1 MIPEKGVW
9 SSVFGG
15 ILAFVIL
22 VIPALVGYDIYL
34 QWNSPT
40 LDLYLDSPGSS
51 TVHSVVPGGQAEA
64 AGLEVGD
71 VILTVDDIPFELW
84 YAPQIGRTHILKVER
99 RGEQLS
105 LAVPAV
111 RIFQLNYLSLASAIV
126 VVLAFWGI
134 GTLLF
139 VRRFWYPGIRLL
151 FLLSQTIAL
160 TILFPLSF
168 QDPWNPPGWLPSL
181 SIAGFNLVAPLF
193 FHYTITFPVKLGHS
207 RQRILGLSLLYGL
220 APVVF
225 WGWLRENRFGMQLS
239 VFFFSVAIAVA
250 IALMLYSYQYRAA
263 PDERRRSRIITFGT
277 LMAGIPPILF
287 YLLPKAIDSPYMLP
301 EWAAGLF
308 LMIAP
313 FSYLYATLRY
323 NLFGIDRLVNRT
335 LVYAILSLGIF
346 IVYLGPYLF
355 LYQYLPNDLFI
366 QLAFIFGLT
375 LWVGWTFDWMR
386 TRAQRLVD
394 QLFYGGWYDYPAVV
408 EMISDALARSS
419 TREQICDVLANQV
432 SDLMRLSSSHLWI
445 GNSNSTFPVAAPIQ
459 ARFRFK
465 FQADIPAQWTVGLH
479 RDGDDLSDADHRIL
493 HTLAQQAEI
502 ALNNAFMIETLRHQL
517 DEIRASREAL
527 ARTQH
532 QLLRSREE
540 ERSRLAR
547 DLHDSPIQSLIGLN
561 IQLGLFLNTK
571 NLDISAMESLKEM
584 RSEVRQ
590 LSSEL
595 RQVCA
600 DLRPPML
607 DTLGLGAA
615 LRALVTEWSDQNT
628 METQLDLCPDAA
640 LRSLPGEVAVNLYRV
655 AQEALVNIG
664 KHAKARHVNVS
675 LAWKED
681 SVIMTIEDDGM
692 GFNAP
697 DTLHGLTTQ
706 SHFGLAGMRER
717 VELIGGKWS
726 LKSAPGDGTTVCVV
740 WHAEGELQ

>member
-1 MIPEKGVW
+1 MIPRKGVW
-9 SSVFGG
+9 NSVWGG
-15 ILAFVIL
+15 ILAFFIL
-22 VIPALVGYDIYL
+22 VVPCLVGYDIYL
-34 QWNSPT
+34 QWYSPT
-40 LDLYLDSPGSS
+40 MDFYLDRPGSS
-51 TVHSVVPGGQAEA
+51 TVHSVVQGGHAEA
-64 AGLEVGD
+64 AGLKAGD
-71 VILTVDDIPFELW
+71 IILTVDDIPLALW
-84 YAPQIGRTHILKVER
+84 FAPQIGRTHILKIER
-99 RGEQLS
+99 RGEQFS

-111 RIFQLNYLSLASAIV
+111 RVFQLNYLSLASAII

-139 VRRFWYPGIRLL
+139 VRRFWHSGIRLL
-151 FLLSQTIAL
+151 FLLFQTIAI

-168 QDPWNPPGWLPSL
+168 QYPWNPPGWLLSL

-193 FHYTITFPVKLGHS
+193 FHYTITFPVKLGHT
-207 RQRILGLSLLYGL
+207 RQRFLGLSFLYGL
-220 APVVF
+220 VPVVLR
-225 WGWLRENRFGMQLS
+225 GWLLENQFGMQIS
-239 VFFFSVAIAVA
+239 IFFFSLTVAASVTF
-250 IALMLYSYQYRAA
+250 LLYVYQYRAS
-263 PDERRRSRIITFGT
+263 PDERRRSRIIVFGT
-277 LMAGIPPILF
+277 LMAGTPPILF
-287 YLLPKAIDSPYMLP
+287 YLLPKAIGSPYIMP

-308 LMIAP
+308 LVIAP
-313 FSYLYATLRY
+313 SSYLYVTLHY
-323 NLFGIDRLVNRT
+323 NLFGIDRLINRT

-355 LYQYLPNDLFI
+355 LYQYLPDDLFI

-375 LWVGWTFDWMR
+375 LWIGWTFDWIR
-386 TRAQRLVD
+386 TRAQRLAD
-394 QLFYGGWYDYPAVV
+394 RLFYGGWYDYPTVV

-419 TREQICDVLANQV
+419 TRDQIFDVLANQV
-432 SDLMRLSSSHLWI
+432 SDLMRLSSSYLWI
-445 GNSNSTFPVAAPIQ
+445 GYPNSTFPAAPPMQ

-502 ALNNAFMIETLRHQL
+502 ALNNAFMIETLRRQL
-517 DEIRASREAL
+517 DEIRASRETL
-527 ARTQH
+527 AQTQH

-547 DLHDSPIQSLIGLN
+547 DLHDSPIQSLVGLN
-561 IQLGLFLNTK
+561 IQLGLLMNEKDLN
-571 NLDISAMESLKEM
+571 ISAIESLKEM

-615 LRALVTEWSDQNT
+615 LRALVTEWSDQYDA
-628 METQLDLCPDAA
+628 ETELNLCSDAS
-640 LRSLPGEVAVNLYRV
+640 LRTLPGEVAVNLYRV

-664 KHAKARHVNVS
+664 KHAKARHIIIS
-675 LAWKED
+675 LAWEKD
-681 SVIMTIEDDGM
+681 SLVMTIEDDGM
-692 GFNAP
+692 GFTTP
-697 DTLHGLTTQ
+697 DTLHGLTAQ

-717 VELIGGKWS
+717 VGLIGGLWS
-726 LKSAPGDGTTVCVV
+726 LKSVPGNGTIICVT
-740 WHAEGELQ
+740 WPAEREIL